1 MVKGFTLTCISSCC
15 WNSFIFFLW
24 KINTIIIKL
33 LLFSLNSRNARNV
46 WLWQR
51 FQFNLLQICLCCCC
65 FFFLI
70 LFIQCLPGLLDR
82 KFTWKV
88 FYSFSSYWIV
98 LECFFFL
105 ILFIII
111 KTLKISTLFY
121 IRHPKVVSVQE
132 TTFNFIKVLSL
143 MFLFFWIA
151 YKIDFTDKICNCI
164 LLLLLHRSRYFHPHF
179 KFPFHQR
186 FHQLI
191 FIVHF
196 IFEKKKKTIYIEF
209 KNIVSNS
216 TRNCNV

>member
-1 MVKGFTLTCISSCC
+1 MLAMYDSDKDFNLIYYKFVSVVYQGFWIGSLLGKFSTLSQVIESC
-15 WNSFIFFLW
+15 WN
-24 KINTIIIKL
+24 
-33 LLFSLNSRNARNV
+33 V
-46 WLWQR
+46 
-51 FQFNLLQICLCCCC
+51 
-65 FFFLI
+65 
-70 LFIQCLPGLLDR
+70 
-82 KFTWKV
+82 
-88 FYSFSSYWIV
+88 
-98 LECFFFL
+98 FFFL

-164 LLLLLHRSRYFHPHF
+164 LLLLLHRSRYFLPHF